1 MQSVSSVFK
10 GEQLSIMESIFIEME
25 ILLGM
30 SVLMTPL
37 MGERLNFFFPFL
49 YLVEIFDLI
58 R

>member
-37 MGERLNFFFPFL
+37 MGERLNILFPFL